1 MFTTYFRS
9 TQHLVIFSANKLQAR
24 LFHMCQSSESCVVVM
39 VWVYLGPYIM
49 EWVDMGPYIM
59 VLVAMGPYI
68 MTWEATG
75 PYIMVW
81 VAMGPYIMVRT
92 LWVHVYW
99 YG

>member
-9 TQHLVIFSANKLQAR
+9 TQHLVIFSANELQAR

-49 EWVDMGPYIM
+49 EWVNMGPYIM
-59 VLVAMGPYI
+59 LWAAMD
-68 MTWEATG
+68 

-81 VAMGPYIMVRT
+81 IAMGPYTRIMVWVAISPSIMVR
-92 LWVHVYW
+92 VAMVRA
-99 YG
+99 